1 MSEVSLIESRNSG
14 SEDES
19 SEDELDHE
27 VRDNA
32 VDHISMYIISV
43 SCVEEKPC

>member
-1 MSEVSLIESRNSG
+1 MSGVSLVEKRSSD

-27 VRDNA
+27 VRDDA
-32 VDHISMYIISV
+32 VGHIYIFL
-43 SCVEEKPC
+43 